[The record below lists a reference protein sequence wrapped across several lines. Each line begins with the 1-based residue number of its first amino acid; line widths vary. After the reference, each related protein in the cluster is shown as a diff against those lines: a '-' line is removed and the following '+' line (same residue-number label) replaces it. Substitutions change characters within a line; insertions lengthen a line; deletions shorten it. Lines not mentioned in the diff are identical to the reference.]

1 MAGSSDAGCIGILK
15 RLWLWKSLEQMTG
28 TGFAVSRKPDT
39 PVGFLSAERKA
50 VLMMQL
56 FGLPSLVFMSPTTA
70 LTAIGS
76 PTGQTLPPSLAT
88 TVVPDITRL
97 TK

>member
-1 MAGSSDAGCIGILK
+1 
-15 RLWLWKSLEQMTG
+15 
-28 TGFAVSRKPDT
+28 
-39 PVGFLSAERKA
+39 
-50 VLMMQL
+50 MMQL
-56 FGLPSLVFMSPTTA
+56 FGLPSLVFISPTTA

-76 PTGQTLPPSLAT
+76 PTGQTLPDSLAT